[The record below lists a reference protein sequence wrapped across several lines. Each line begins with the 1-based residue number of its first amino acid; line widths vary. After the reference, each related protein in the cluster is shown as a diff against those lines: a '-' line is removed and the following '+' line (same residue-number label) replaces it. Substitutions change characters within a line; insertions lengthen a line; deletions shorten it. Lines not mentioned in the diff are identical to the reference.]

1 MNIGQKDAEE
11 TLSEIHE
18 RERTAFKAQIEHQ
31 QAIITNILAD
41 AGKDFAKSDVYK
53 ALGFAVQ
60 VATVIGGVL
69 GVREVR
75 RRW

>member
-1 MNIGQKDAEE
+1 MNVGQKDAEE

-18 RERTAFKAQIEHQ
+18 RERKAFETSMEHQ

-53 ALGFAVQ
+53 SLGFAIQ
-60 VATVIGGVL
+60 AATVLAGVM
-69 GVREVR
+69 GVREVM